1 MPKVKTYPSEF
12 EKTDLASD
20 TSTFKR
26 EIAQSEGTDTG
37 ATKVEITPG
46 DVKQENEYDLGIP
59 IKARVKRHSTKRV
72 GKHHI
77 ETYEVDFEDNIAED
91 EEDEAGALSSQF

>member
-1 MPKVKTYPSEF
+1 MPEVKTYPSEL

-26 EIAQSEGTDTG
+26 EVTQSEGTDTG

-46 DVKQENEYDLGIP
+46 EVKQENEYELGIP
-59 IKARVKRHSTKRV
+59 IKARVERHSTKCV

-77 ETYEVDFEDNIAED
+77 EKFEVDFEDNIAED
-91 EEDEAGALSSQF
+91 EEDEAGALGTQC